1 MIIFPDDCE
10 FQAVPACTTGRV
22 FILKFKTSNKR
33 VFFWMQVRQN
43 RIVVEIWVS
52 VISPNINFLKV
63 SVMVH
68 VTVIL

>member
-1 MIIFPDDCE
+1 
-10 FQAVPACTTGRV
+10 
-22 FILKFKTSNKR
+22 
-33 VFFWMQVRQN
+33 MQVRQN

-68 VTVIL
+68 VYKILVQDVQNFKCKVQGQNNVIIRRFFLYMIYVNI